1 MEAVD
6 QKEKVV
12 DDPSGP
18 DLKKSDTAQLSKDQ
32 AEGMDQL
39 NPNNLTGNLKRKGT
53 MVSTKSMGVGSGKV
67 ALDGSIMDES
77 RED

>member
-1 MEAVD
+1 M
-6 QKEKVV
+6 
-12 DDPSGP
+12 DDPSGL
-18 DLKKSDTAQLSKDQ
+18 DLKKSDTVQLSKDQ

-39 NPNNLTGNLKRKGT
+39 NPKNLTSNLSRKGT

-67 ALDGSIMDES
+67 AYDGSIMDES